1 MRENPDC
8 ELLLTNSVSNLKEI
22 KAMMAER
29 DVNKMMSKM
38 RNSEAN
44 TRIKTSIGASG
55 WTDEENEKPYLHHVI

>member
-29 DVNKMMSKM
+29 DVNK
-38 RNSEAN
+38 
-44 TRIKTSIGASG
+44 
-55 WTDEENEKPYLHHVI
+55 